1 MSAPD
6 LAHPHRFVVGIDGS
20 VAARVA
26 LEWAARTAA
35 DHGIRL
41 TLVHVVE
48 TEASRG
54 IAPALQEGA
63 DALVAAARRDAVAAG
78 LAEDRIEASWS
89 QGRPWEIITA
99 AADHPAD
106 LIVIGARGDGGYH
119 RHLLGSTADRIVRTA
134 GCPVLTMTP
143 EGIPGGAPFR
153 RVVVGVDFSADSDA
167 ALDAAMAIVGRE
179 GTIIAVHASPPP
191 VVVSDGPVTP
201 LPDVDIDT
209 LLADARV
216 AMERRLH
223 QRLPEGMNRIVVASP
238 LYPVHAIEDAV
249 REHEG
254 QLVAVGTRGR
264 TGLARLLL
272 GSVSERVLH
281 HVPCPTLVVHG
292 GDATGA

>member
-6 LAHPHRFVVGIDGS
+6 LAHPHRFVVGVDGS
-20 VAARVA
+20 NAARVA
-26 LEWAARTAA
+26 LDWAARTAA
-35 DHGIRL
+35 AHGIRL
-41 TLVHVVE
+41 KLVHVVE
-48 TEASRG
+48 TEAGRG

-63 DALVAAARRDAVAAG
+63 EALLAASRRQAVAAG
-78 LAEDRIEASWS
+78 LPEDRIDASWS
-89 QGRPWEIITA
+89 QGRPWEIMTA
-99 AADHPAD
+99 AADDPAD

-134 GCPVLTMTP
+134 GCPVLSMTP
-143 EGIPGGAPFR
+143 EGIPGGGPIR
-153 RVVVGVDFSADSDA
+153 RVVVGIDFSADADA
-167 ALDAAMAIVGRE
+167 ALAAAVAIAGRD

-209 LLADARV
+209 LLSDARV
-216 AMERRLH
+216 ALERRLE
-223 QRLPEGMNRIVVASP
+223 QRLPEGMQRIVVASP

-249 REHEG
+249 RDHDG

-292 GDATGA
+292 GDAAGA